1 MSAKYDDCILSKGKM
16 GKSVTGWLATAAPWT
31 FDGYFNFTG
40 MLCHHTLTNQLYD
53 GRQDH
58 DVSNG

>member
-40 MLCHHTLTNQLYD
+40 MLCPSYF
-53 GRQDH
+53 
-58 DVSNG
+58 